1 MNNHPATATLTRLV
15 LAALLLVIAFP
26 VLGADSLTDAFK
38 QGDVGFEL
46 RYRLE
51 TVDQDTFA
59 KDATAST
66 LRARLNYKTADYE
79 GLSFLVEF
87 DYVAEAFID
96 DYNAGSGNTP
106 NRSQYPVVADPSGP
120 DLNQVFLQYKNNE
133 TQFRMGRQRIVLDNA
148 RFVGDVGWRQ
158 NPQTYDAFSFQSN
171 SKAGI
176 QLDLAYVLNANRIF
190 GDDVPAGD
198 HRQDTFLINAGKN
211 FKGTGKLSGYV
222 YSIDNE
228 DSPGFSTE
236 TIGARYAGAVK
247 SGEHDFGYTFESARQ
262 RDNSNNP
269 VSFEA
274 DYYRIDLSAKLGVAT
289 LYGGFES
296 LQGDHRMAGKS
307 FRTPLATLH
316 AFNGWADM
324 FLATPNAGLNDSFV
338 GVKGK
343 SGAWSWDVLYHDF
356 SAESG
361 RGDFGSEIDASLS
374 RKIREDF
381 GLLFKTARFESDR
394 SAYSDTTKF
403 WVQLTATF

>member
-1 MNNHPATATLTRLV
+1 MIMHKAAASLIWLMF
-15 LAALLLVIAFP
+15 AALLPAMAFP
-26 VLGADSLTDAFK
+26 VHAADSLTDAFK
-38 QGDVGFEL
+38 AGDVGFDL

-59 KDATAST
+59 KGATAST

-87 DYVAEAFID
+87 DYVAEVFID
-96 DYNAGSGNTP
+96 DYNAGAGNTP
-106 NRSQYPVVADPSGP
+106 DRGQYPVVADPSGP
-120 DLNQVFLQYKNNE
+120 DLNQAFLQYQTSE
-133 TQFRMGRQRIVLDNA
+133 TVFRAGRQRIVLDNA

-158 NPQTYDAFSFQSN
+158 NPQTYDAFSIQS
-171 SKAGI
+171 KTGAGI

-198 HRQDTFLINAGKN
+198 HRQDTFLINASKSFEGA
-211 FKGTGKLSGYV
+211 GKLSGYI

-236 TIGARYAGAVK
+236 TLGARYAGSVK
-247 SGEHDFGYTFESARQ
+247 SGSRTFGYGFEYARQ
-262 RDNSNNP
+262 KDKSNSP

-274 DYYRIDLSAKLGVAT
+274 DYYRIDLSASLGAAT

-296 LQGDHRMAGKS
+296 LQGDHRVSGKA

-324 FLATPNAGLNDSFV
+324 FLSTPNAGLNDSFV
-338 GVKGK
+338 GIRGK
-343 SGAWSWDVLYHDF
+343 AGAWSWDLLYHDF
-356 SAESG
+356 SAQSG
-361 RGDFGSEIDASLS
+361 PADFGSEIDASLS
-374 RKIREDF
+374 RKIKEDY
-381 GLLFKTARFESDR
+381 GLLFKTARFNSDAG
-394 SAYSDTTKF
+394 AYADTTKF
-403 WVQLTATF
+403 WIQLTATF